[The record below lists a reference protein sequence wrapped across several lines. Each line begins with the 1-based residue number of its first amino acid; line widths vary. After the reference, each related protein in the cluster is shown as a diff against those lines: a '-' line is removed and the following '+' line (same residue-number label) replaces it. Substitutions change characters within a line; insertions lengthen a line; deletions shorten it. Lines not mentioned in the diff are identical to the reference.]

1 MSDLNDAANRVMTA
15 PFHARNGKA
24 VSTCKFESLRSM
36 DWFVHYVCTSANDPF
51 LTSPSRLTQNLLQY
65 LARAALWQLDFREL
79 DAARNLI
86 IGKRMSAI
94 CSQLLCTECFSGLED
109 NNGFHDFA
117 PLWIRYSE
125 NRHFAH
131 RWMRV
136 NQGLD
141 FAGVNVLPAGDD
153 HVLQTIE
160 NVVVSVC
167 VLIADIAGAK
177 EAVPE
182 CTLCL
187 ARVVPIAT
195 HDIRAPRD
203 QLARLPSF
211 DFLPCW
217 IDNTHVDSHT
227 WTPARGEFVFGVLI
241 VFQAGEESGF
251 TQPVDLNEFN
261 LWQNLPGVMHEFRSH
276 WRSAVSQMP
285 KSR

>member
-79 DAARNLI
+79 DAARNLV

-94 CSQLLCTECFSGLED
+94 CSQLLCTECFSGLEN
-109 NNGFHDFA
+109 NNGLDDFA
-117 PLWIRYSE
+117 PRWIRYSE
-125 NRHFAH
+125 DCYFPNR
-131 RWMRV
+131 RMRV
-136 NQGLD
+136 NNGFD
-141 FAGVNVLPAGDD
+141 FSRVNVLPAGDD

-167 VLIADIAGAK
+167 VLIADVACSK
-177 EAVPE
+177 ESVPE

-187 ARVVPIAT
+187 VRVFPIAT
-195 HDIRAPRD
+195 HDIRA
-203 QLARLPSF
+203 A
-211 DFLPCW
+211 
-217 IDNTHVDSHT
+217 
-227 WTPARGEFVFGVLI
+227 
-241 VFQAGEESGF
+241 
-251 TQPVDLNEFN
+251 
-261 LWQNLPGVMHEFRSH
+261 
-276 WRSAVSQMP
+276 SA
-285 KSR
+285 